1 MSKSSYSELWPV
13 SVWGAAYELSS
24 LMYKLR
30 SFDSISNFDIFTID
44 LVPISGF
51 LKQGEALV
59 FEVSNPLE
67 E

>member
-1 MSKSSYSELWPV
+1 
-13 SVWGAAYELSS
+13 
-24 LMYKLR
+24 MYKLR

>member
-1 MSKSSYSELWPV
+1 
-13 SVWGAAYELSS
+13 
-24 LMYKLR
+24 MYKLR
-30 SFDSISNFDIFTID
+30 SLDSISNFDIFTID